1 MVAPT
6 THKKKVVRRSRTTR
20 TTRTTTATKSPT
32 SKKKAVSVV
41 KDAFAKELKLSDR
54 RKRQLLDRRL
64 ATARAK
70 QLRRTSW
77 YPYGKR
83 TYTFEIPSRKRA
95 GYYEV
100 WSSNGFFLGGGS
112 YT

>member
-1 MVAPT
+1 MAAPT
-6 THKKKVVRRSRTTR
+6 THKKKVVRRSR

-64 ATARAK
+64 ARAK